1 MPIELEKQYI
11 KDRQRAI
18 KSIGETIIEKTEK
31 LFQSDSS
38 HPSLHNKP
46 IICSKDKFKRS
57 LRVGGTGYRI
67 IYTIRESFIYFQRLI
82 DHDIYDRLT
91 KDC

>member
-1 MPIELEKQYI
+1 MPIEFEKQYV

-18 KSIGETIIEKTEK
+18 KSIGQFIIEKTEN
-31 LFQSDSS
+31 LFKSDPS

-46 IICSKDKFKRS
+46 IVCSKDKFKHS

-67 IYTIRESFIYFQRLI
+67 VYTIRENFIYFQRII

-91 KDC
+91 NDC

>member
-46 IICSKDKFKRS
+46 IICSKDKFKHS

>member
-1 MPIELEKQYI
+1 MPIELEKQYL

-18 KSIGETIIEKTEK
+18 KSISEVVIEKTEK
-31 LFQSDSS
+31 LFECDPF

-46 IICSKDKFKRS
+46 IICSKDKYKRS
-57 LRVGGTGYRI
+57 LRIGTTGYRV
-67 IYTIRESFIYFQRLI
+67 IYTVREDISYFQRLI

-91 KDC
+91 KGC

>member
-18 KSIGETIIEKTEK
+18 KSIGEAIIEKTEK
-31 LFQSDSS
+31 LFKSDSS
-38 HPSLHNKP
+38 HPALHNKP
-46 IICSKDKFKRS
+46 IICSKDKFKHS
-57 LRVGGTGYRI
+57 MRVGGTGYRI
-67 IYTIRESFIYFQRLI
+67 IYTVRDSILYFQRLI

>member
-1 MPIELEKQYI
+1 MPIEFEKQYL
-11 KDRQRAI
+11 KDRQRAL
-18 KSIGETIIEKTEK
+18 KSIGEAIIDKTEK
-31 LFQSDSS
+31 LFESDPS
-38 HPSLHNKP
+38 HPSLHTKP
-46 IICSKDKFKRS
+46 IVCSKDKFKYS

-67 IYTIRESFIYFQRLI
+67 IYTVRDSFIYFQRMV